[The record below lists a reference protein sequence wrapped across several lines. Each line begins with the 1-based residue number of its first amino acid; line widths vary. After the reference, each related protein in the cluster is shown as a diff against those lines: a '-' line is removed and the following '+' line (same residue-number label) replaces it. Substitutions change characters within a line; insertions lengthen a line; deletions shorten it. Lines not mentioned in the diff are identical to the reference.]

1 MAITDTLNEAK
12 ASVAEMMRRHKF
24 KKANMERRE
33 AVELQSSLAKC
44 RGKLEI
50 CRKDLERTI
59 RNQSKNIQEGQRT
72 GMDTLIQE
80 QILWDA
86 AIGYMLVKDAIF
98 ALKSISSYD
107 SVAHAYEMLEAA
119 TSQMAGKKNRI
130 PFPHIG
136 GAKERNAY
144 GYITSSAAVKD
155 KGELLEGFFAQL
167 KLSGDIEEC
176 LAAARIPVVQEAQ
189 QREAYTGGNISKELK
204 GGTSGSSLD
213 VNMERLAGLADA
225 DSAQIDYEA
234 AMDAMRD
241 IRPPE
246 GV

>member
-1 MAITDTLNEAK
+1 MDGEK
-12 ASVAEMMRRHKF
+12 CAS
-24 KKANMERRE
+24 
-33 AVELQSSLAKC
+33 
-44 RGKLEI
+44 
-50 CRKDLERTI
+50 
-59 RNQSKNIQEGQRT
+59 
-72 GMDTLIQE
+72 
-80 QILWDA
+80 
-86 AIGYMLVKDAIF
+86 
-98 ALKSISSYD
+98 
-107 SVAHAYEMLEAA
+107 
-119 TSQMAGKKNRI
+119 
-130 PFPHIG
+130 
-136 GAKERNAY
+136 
-144 GYITSSAAVKD
+144 
-155 KGELLEGFFAQL
+155 ELLEGFFAQL